1 VQRSSR
7 RVAAVGIVDPPRLVG
22 ARRPARRE
30 WPGCPAA
37 ASLGWSRR
45 KSAACA
51 GWVSRG
57 KGTASKGGQVGEAS
71 GTNAGTLAGGNGG
84 TSGGAQ
90 EVEAL
95 SRMGPEGKPSELSV
109 RTKPSSR
116 EAGGEEVAS
125 GSGSGCAED
134 EPGGGVG
141 SRGRNGYRGEPLL
154 GLPLFLGILTA
165 RGRWLG

>member
-1 VQRSSR
+1 M
-7 RVAAVGIVDPPRLVG
+7 
-22 ARRPARRE
+22 
-30 WPGCPAA
+30 
-37 ASLGWSRR
+37 
-45 KSAACA
+45 
-51 GWVSRG
+51 
-57 KGTASKGGQVGEAS
+57 GEAS
-71 GTNAGTLAGGNGG
+71 DTNAGTLAGGNGG

-125 GSGSGCAED
+125 GSGSGCEECEESEECEED

-141 SRGRNGYRGEPLL
+141 SRGRDGYQGEPLL
-154 GLPLFLGILTA
+154 GLPICLGILTA